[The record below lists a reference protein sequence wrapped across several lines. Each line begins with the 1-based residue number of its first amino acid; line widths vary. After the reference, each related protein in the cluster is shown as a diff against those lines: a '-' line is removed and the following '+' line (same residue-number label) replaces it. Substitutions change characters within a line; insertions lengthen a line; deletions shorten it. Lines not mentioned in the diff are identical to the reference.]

1 VAAFATG
8 ATRSLPQRGPAAGL
22 RFFIY
27 AVLALT
33 LMVLDQRGGWLER
46 VRYGLQAAAY
56 PLQLAMNSPSAAWN
70 WTRRTFEARADLQQE
85 NALLRQSN
93 RLLRLANM
101 RQAALEQENAQLRGL
116 RQRLPAVAQ
125 RWLPGE
131 VIGTESTTLRQR
143 ITVDRGAANGVF
155 KGQAVIANGGLLGQ
169 ALRVGPWSTE
179 VILVTDPEHA
189 VPVQVTRNG
198 LRTLAVGSG
207 DPDTLTLPYLPIQS
221 DIKDGDLLVT
231 SGLGGVFPQGY
242 PVARVV
248 QVRRDGSSP
257 LAQVRA
263 TPLAAIERDRIV
275 SFLWFDAK
283 HPAAPAPAATAALGG
298 DPSVQPMNV
307 TAPPPPVPI
316 PAIPAPATATP
327 APAPGRGV
335 AAPPAGA
342 AAAAAG
348 GSSPAPNRAA
358 PAPATPAPAPPA
370 ATAPAAGAPAVTA
383 ERPAA
388 QTGAGA
394 AESATAPG
402 AAAPSPSPA
411 PSPAPAPLPS
421 PAAADA
427 TTPATPTE
435 DAR

>member
-1 VAAFATG
+1 MAAFATG

-27 AVLALT
+27 ALLALT

-70 WTRRTFEARADLQQE
+70 WTRRTFEARADLQEE
-85 NALLRQSN
+85 NARLRESN

-116 RQRLPAVAQ
+116 RERLPAVAQ

-169 ALRVGPWSTE
+169 TLRVGPWSTE

-248 QVRRDGSSP
+248 QVRRDGNSP

-275 SFLWFDAK
+275 SFLWFDAA
-283 HPAAPAPAATAALGG
+283 HPAAPAPPASAASGG
-298 DPSVQPMNV
+298 DPSVQPMRV
-307 TAPPPPVPI
+307 AAPPPPVPL
-316 PAIPAPATATP
+316 PAI
-327 APAPGRGV
+327 
-335 AAPPAGA
+335 AAPPVPAGTA
-342 AAAAAG
+342 
-348 GSSPAPNRAA
+348 S
-358 PAPATPAPAPPA
+358 PPA
-370 ATAPAAGAPAVTA
+370 ATAAAGGATASADPSTPAAPA
-383 ERPAA
+383 
-388 QTGAGA
+388 
-394 AESATAPG
+394 
-402 AAAPSPSPA
+402 AAAPVPAAAAPAAAAPAATVPA
-411 PSPAPAPLPS
+411 PTPAPAS
-421 PAAADA
+421 
-427 TTPATPTE
+427 TPAGATPRPSATSRE
-435 DAR
+435 EAR